1 MMQRWLMMLCW
12 VMTSL
17 MMVTLAAKADDL
29 DAIRQRGTLRVA
41 IPQDYP
47 PFGTI
52 APDLSPEGYDID
64 TARYLAQGLGVALEL
79 VPVTSANR
87 VAYLVSG
94 RADLVIS
101 SLGKTPERART
112 IAFSHPYAPFY
123 YGVFSAH
130 DEPLWLDASP
140 LSGRTV
146 GATRGALEELQLTAI
161 APPDTHIKRYE
172 DNVTTLSAFTSGQVD
187 YIATGTPIAASLVK
201 RGGDRLPH
209 PVLLLKNSPCS
220 VGLRQDAP
228 QLQDA
233 VNGLI
238 DKGLRDGTFDA
249 LSRHW
254 FGVDLPTDMHPAV
267 PSSVNSGAAGA
278 PTYQRH
284 LS

>member
-1 MMQRWLMMLCW
+1 MQRWLMMLCW
-12 VMTSL
+12 AMASL
-17 MMVTLAAKADDL
+17 MMGTLSAKADDL
-29 DAIRQRGTLRVA
+29 DMIRQRGTLRVA

-52 APDLSPEGYDID
+52 APDLTPEGYDID

-112 IAFSHPYAPFY
+112 IAFSTPYAPFY
-123 YGVFSAH
+123 YGVFSSH
-130 DEPLWLDASP
+130 DEPMWQDASP

-146 GATRGALEELQLTAI
+146 GATRGSLEELQLTAI

-187 YIATGTPIAASLVK
+187 YIATGTPVAASLAK

-220 VGLRQDAP
+220 VGLPQDAP
-228 QLQDA
+228 QLRDA
-233 VNGLI
+233 VNALI
-238 DKGLRDGTFDA
+238 DAGLRDGTFDA

-254 FGVDLPTDMHPAV
+254 FGVDLPVDMR
-267 PSSVNSGAAGA
+267 PSSPASVNGNVPGISVHQGS
-278 PTYQRH
+278 